1 MRAPEARHDVGDFG
15 IGVSP
20 REAAA
25 AGRAANAV
33 AAQTAQAAPA
43 VRPYDGARIEAR
55 GLTRRAGPVTILSDV
70 SLNIEPGE
78 VVGIAGG
85 SGAGKTTLLEALS
98 GVRPADSGTV
108 RFDSVELY
116 SHLDA
121 FRTELGFVPQD
132 DIIHADLPLR
142 STLRYAARLRLP
154 ASTGAAAIDAAVDDA
169 MRALDLASRAH
180 LHVGA
185 LSGGQRKRASIAVE
199 LLTKPH
205 VFFLD
210 EPTSGLDPA
219 TGAELM
225 QVLRRLANEEGAT
238 VVLTTHSPPD
248 LLMCDRVVFLAGGG
262 ELRFEG
268 TPEAAL
274 RYFGSTHFSEIY
286 VRLNDVPAE
295 ETSQRFASQRATL
308 VDVSAASP
316 AAGAPPQSRRGAGRL
331 RQSLVSTQRTAE
343 TMVRNRLTLAILVG
357 SPAAVIA
364 MYALLFQP
372 GAFDLANPSPTVM
385 IQIGYWVVFASFFF
399 GLTYGLLQI
408 CSERAIVSRE
418 HMVGLKLGA
427 YLTGKLA
434 VLLPFLLVVNVAM
447 LGVMRLFNRLPAE
460 SLTVYT
466 QLWVTLSLVSA
477 AALCL
482 GLLASAAVG
491 NPVQATL
498 ALPMLCFPAVL
509 FSGAVLPV
517 QLMGP
522 VGVAISVTQPARWA
536 FEAVGRDL
544 AARDIFAHG
553 GSPLGPPLLA
563 SYGDA
568 GLLPTVGYWAWL
580 VGFVVVFFVGAHV
593 VLRRRCQA
601 AFR

>member
-1 MRAPEARHDVGDFG
+1 MQAGRVGL
-15 IGVSP
+15 P
-20 REAAA
+20 QERAAA
-25 AGRAANAV
+25 KE
-33 AAQTAQAAPA
+33 TPA
-43 VRPYDGARIEAR
+43 VQPKGGVRIDAR
-55 GLTRRAGPVTILSDV
+55 GLTCRVGTVTILGDV
-70 SLNIEPGE
+70 SLIIEPGE

-85 SGAGKTTLLEALS
+85 SGAGKTTLLEALG

-108 RFDSVELY
+108 QFDSVDVY

-121 FRTELGFVPQD
+121 FRTALGYVPQD
-132 DIIHADLPLR
+132 DIIHAELPLR

-154 ASTGAAAIDAAVDDA
+154 ASTAAAEIDAATDGA
-169 MRALDLASRAH
+169 MHALDMQRGARVR
-180 LHVGA
+180 VGA

-199 LLTKPH
+199 LLAKPR

-225 QVLRRLANEEGAT
+225 QVLRKLATEEGAT

-248 LLMCDRVVFLAGGG
+248 LFLCDRVVFLARGGQ
-262 ELRFEG
+262 LAFEG
-268 TPEAAL
+268 TPDAAL
-274 RYFGSTHFSEIY
+274 RYFGVMHSSEIY
-286 VRLNDVPAE
+286 LRLNE
-295 ETSQRFASQRATL
+295 
-308 VDVSAASP
+308 AASP
-316 AAGAPPQSRRGAGRL
+316 EEWSRRFAAQRASLHDGDDVTSAVGSLPQLRRGAGWV
-331 RQSLVSTQRTAE
+331 RQWLVSTQRTAE
-343 TMVRNRLTLAILVG
+343 TMLRNRLTLAILVG
-357 SPAAVIA
+357 SPIAVIA

-372 GAFDLANPSPTVM
+372 GAFDLAHPSPTAM

-408 CSERAIVSRE
+408 CTERAIVSRE

-427 YLTGKLA
+427 YLMAKVA
-434 VLLPFLLVVNVAM
+434 VLLPFLVVVNVAM
-447 LGVMRLFNRLPAE
+447 LGVMRLLNRLPPD
-460 SLTVYT
+460 SMTIYT
-466 QLWVTLSLVSA
+466 KLWITLSLLSA

-482 GLLASAAVG
+482 GLLASTAVG

-517 QLMGP
+517 HLMGT
-522 VGVAISVTQPARWA
+522 VGMVISVIQPARWA
-536 FEAVGRDL
+536 FEAVGHDMG
-544 AARDIFAHG
+544 AQDILAHG

-568 GLLPTVGYWAWL
+568 GLWPTVGYWAWL
-580 VGFVVVFFVGAHV
+580 ATFIAVFLAGTYV
-593 VLRRRCQA
+593 VLRWRCSVVS
-601 AFR
+601 R